1 MHGTLIPNNAA
12 MIAAFRGAGM
22 EVMFARIACQTKDGR
37 NRSLS
42 QKMHGFNNLLLP
54 KDEHASQIGPAIRQ
68 GVQGTRT
75 ASTRVTDWLT

>member
-1 MHGTLIPNNAA
+1 
-12 MIAAFRGAGM
+12 
-22 EVMFARIACQTKDGR
+22 
-37 NRSLS
+37 
-42 QKMHGFNNLLLP
+42 MHGFNNLLLP